1 MNIFG
6 DTTSLSDTPCIGIC
20 SSSQFGDKRCR
31 GCGRFDFEIRE
42 WNALDDQQKK
52 ELNMRNWGDYPIK
65 HRDLTEDDKTLLLE
79 RIILLR
85 KLEQKEEEIHN
96 NNLLVDFTV
105 YEGEEVSEVK
115 RIK

>member
-6 DTTSLSDTPCIGIC
+6 DTTSLSDTPCIGFC

-42 WNALDDQQKK
+42 WNTLDDQQKK
-52 ELNMRNWGDYPIK
+52 EVNMRNWGDYPIK